1 MNALRRKNRH
11 LVAVLSTVAMGMIGM
26 SYAAVPLYDL
36 FCRVTGYGGTTQIA
50 VEKNDTVTQ
59 RPIKVRFDAMVT
71 NIDWA
76 FQPVQRQIELQ
87 VGENAV
93 AFYRATNRS
102 KQSLT
107 GTATFNVTPL
117 KVGAYFSKVAC
128 FCFTDQALEPGQTVE
143 MPVAFYVDPEISSD
157 PNLDDVKT
165 ITLSYTFYAVDKPTK
180 PVLERQVSAKAES
193 KDRQRSIQ

>member
-1 MNALRRKNRH
+1 
-11 LVAVLSTVAMGMIGM
+11 MGMIGM

-50 VEKNDTVTQ
+50 AEKNDTVTQ
-59 RPIKVRFDAMVT
+59 RPIKIRFDAMVT

-128 FCFTDQALEPGQTVE
+128 FCFTDQTLEPGQTVE